1 MGDSPKKIGIIGG
14 GYTGLTAALR
24 LAQTGHDVT
33 VWERGQFG
41 GQAAS
46 IPLGDTRIE
55 IFYHHLFQS
64 DIHIQSLVKE
74 LGIDDKLIWL
84 PSDVSYFAN
93 GKILPLN
100 GAFDLLK
107 LNILPIWDRIRL
119 GLVTLWLQRQK
130 NWKKYEGITA
140 HDWLTKALGKN
151 AYEKTLGAQLKAKF
165 GRYNER
171 VSMVWF
177 WGKIWLRT
185 TSRKNPLEQEK
196 LGYFKGS
203 FQVVADALIDACRRA
218 GVKLIDNAAT
228 ESITQGDEGLWHVN
242 TSAGTQECDIV
253 LATTPSTV
261 FQKLVTDLPQDYLDR
276 LNALEY
282 EGAIVTLVELD
293 RKLTDTYWL
302 NIADDTMPFTAVVE
316 HTNFF
321 GPENYGGRHL
331 LYLSKY
337 VEQDHPYF
345 ELSDEQIM
353 EGYMP
358 HLKKLNPEF
367 DPNWIKRS
375 WVFRE
380 RAAQPITPLHYSE
393 KIPDLKTPQDNLW
406 LANTTQI
413 YPEDR
418 GTNYA
423 VRLGEQVAVRIMDAI
438 DNETPLVP

>member
-1 MGDSPKKIGIIGG
+1 MTAPAKSIGIIGG

-24 LAQTGHDVT
+24 LAQAGQKVT

-41 GQAAS
+41 GQAAT

-64 DIHIQSLVKE
+64 DVHIQNLVKE
-74 LGIDDKLIWL
+74 LGIDDKLMWL
-84 PSDVSYFAN
+84 PSDVSYFAD

-100 GAFDLLK
+100 GAIDLLK
-107 LNILPIWDRIRL
+107 LGILPIWDRVRL
-119 GLVTLWLQRQK
+119 GMVTLWLQRQK
-130 NWKKYEGITA
+130 KWKQYEGVTA
-140 HDWLTKALGKN
+140 HDWLLRALGPN

-165 GRYNER
+165 GRYYDR

-185 TSRKNPLEQEK
+185 TSRKNPLDQEK
-196 LGYFKGS
+196 LGYFRGS
-203 FQVVADALIDACRRA
+203 FQVVADALVHACRQA
-218 GVKLIDNAAT
+218 GVTLIEGAAIH
-228 ESITQGDEGLWHVN
+228 SLHQADGGWHVQ
-242 TSAGTQECDIV
+242 TAHGTHHVDVV

-261 FQKLVTDLPQDYLDR
+261 FQKLVPDLPQEYLDR

-282 EGAIVTLVELD
+282 EGAIVTLLEMD
-293 RKLTDTYWL
+293 RQLTDTYWL
-302 NIADDTMPFTAVVE
+302 NIADDSLPFTAVIE

-321 GPENYGGRHL
+321 GPENYGGSHL

-345 ELSDEQIM
+345 ELTDEQILDA
-353 EGYMP
+353 YMP
-358 HLKKLNPEF
+358 HLQKLNPAF
-367 DPNWIKRS
+367 NPSWIKRS

-393 KIPDLKTPQDNLW
+393 QMPGLKTPLDNLW

-423 VRLGEQVAVRIMDAI
+423 VRLGEDVSRSILAEIGRI
-438 DNETPLVP
+438 

>member
-1 MGDSPKKIGIIGG
+1 MGDSPKSIGIIGG
-14 GYTGLTAALR
+14 GYTGLTAALH
-24 LAQTGHDVT
+24 LAQAGHDVT
-33 VWERGQFG
+33 VWERGEFG
-41 GQAAS
+41 GQAAT
-46 IPLGDTRIE
+46 IPLNDTRIE

-64 DIHIQSLVKE
+64 DTHIQALVTE
-74 LGIDDKLIWL
+74 LGIEDKLMWL
-84 PSDVSYFAN
+84 PSDVSYFAD

-100 GAFDLLK
+100 GALDLLK
-107 LNILPIWDRIRL
+107 LDIIPIWDRVRV

-130 NWKKYEGITA
+130 EWSQYEGITA
-140 HDWLTKALGKN
+140 HKWLTRALGQN

-165 GRYNER
+165 GRYYDR

-185 TSRKNPLEQEK
+185 TSRENPLDQEK
-196 LGYFKGS
+196 LGYFRGS
-203 FQVVADALIDACRRA
+203 FQVVADALVDACRRA
-218 GVKLIDNAAT
+218 GVTLIDRAKIESLQQDGNDRWQMIT
-228 ESITQGDEGLWHVN
+228 ES
-242 TSAGTQECDIV
+242 GTELCDIV

-261 FQKLVTDLPQDYLDR
+261 FQKLVTDLPQEYRDR
-276 LNALEY
+276 LNALVY
-282 EGAIVTLVELD
+282 EGAIVTLMELD

-302 NIADDTMPFTAVVE
+302 NIADDTLPFTAVIE

-321 GPENYGGRHL
+321 GPENYGGSHL
-331 LYLSKY
+331 VYLSKY

-345 ELSDEQIM
+345 ELTDEQIM
-353 EGYMP
+353 DAYIP
-358 HLKKLNPEF
+358 HLRKLNPEF
-367 DPNWIKRS
+367 EPSWIKRR

-393 KIPDLKTPQDNLW
+393 KIPDLKTPLDNLW

-423 VRLGEQVAVRIMDAI
+423 VRLGEDVSRRILDEI
-438 DNETPLVP
+438 VKG

>member
-24 LAQTGHDVT
+24 LAQAGHEVT

-41 GQAAS
+41 GQAAT

-64 DIHIQSLVKE
+64 DVYIQALVKE
-74 LGIDDKLIWL
+74 LGISEKLIWL
-84 PSDVSYFAN
+84 PSDVSYFAD

-100 GAFDLLK
+100 GALDLLK
-107 LNILPIWDRIRL
+107 LNILPIWDRVRV

-130 NWKKYEGITA
+130 NWKEYEGITA
-140 HDWLTKALGKN
+140 HEWLTRALGKN

-165 GRYNER
+165 GRYYDR

-196 LGYFKGS
+196 LGYFEGS
-203 FQVVADALIDACRRA
+203 FQVVADALLEACREA
-218 GVKLIDNAAT
+218 GVNLVDNAAT
-228 ESITQGDEGLWHVN
+228 ESLTQTESGGWNVQ
-242 TSAGTQECDIV
+242 TSAGSDEVDVV
-253 LATTPSTV
+253 LSTTPSTV
-261 FQKLVTDLPQDYLDR
+261 FQKLVTNLPEDYLKR
-276 LNALEY
+276 LNALDY
-282 EGAIVTLVELD
+282 EGAIVTLLELD

-302 NIADDTMPFTAVVE
+302 NIADDSMPFTAVVE
-316 HTNFF
+316 HTNFH
-321 GPENYGGRHL
+321 GSENYGGRHL

-345 ELSDEQIM
+345 NLTDDQIM
-353 EGYMP
+353 DAYLP
-358 HLKKLNPEF
+358 HLSKLNPDF
-367 DPNWIKRS
+367 DPGWIKQR

-380 RAAQPITPLHYSE
+380 RAAQPITPLHYSRNV
-393 KIPDLKTPQDNLW
+393 PDLKTPLENLW

-423 VRLGEQVAVRIMDAI
+423 VRLGEDVSKRII
-438 DNETPLVP
+438 EEIKG

>member
-24 LAQTGHDVT
+24 LAQAGHDVT

-41 GQAAS
+41 GQAAT

-64 DIHIQSLVKE
+64 DVYIQALVKE
-74 LGIDDKLIWL
+74 LGISDKLIWL
-84 PSDVSYFAN
+84 PSDVSYFAD

-100 GAFDLLK
+100 GALDLLK
-107 LNILPIWDRIRL
+107 LNILPIWDRVRV

-130 NWKKYEGITA
+130 NWKEYEGITA
-140 HDWLTKALGKN
+140 HEWLTRALGKN

-165 GRYNER
+165 GRYYDR

-203 FQVVADALIDACRRA
+203 FQVVADALLEACREA
-218 GVKLIDNAAT
+218 GVNLVDNAAT
-228 ESITQGDEGLWHVN
+228 ESLTQTETGGWNVQ
-242 TSAGTQECDIV
+242 TSAGRDEVDVV
-253 LATTPSTV
+253 LSTTPSTV
-261 FQKLVTDLPQDYLDR
+261 FQKLVTNLPEDYLKR
-276 LNALEY
+276 LNALDY
-282 EGAIVTLVELD
+282 EGAIVTLLELD

-302 NIADDTMPFTAVVE
+302 NIADDSMPFTAVVE
-316 HTNFF
+316 HTNFH

-345 ELSDEQIM
+345 NLTDDQIM
-353 EGYMP
+353 DAYLP
-358 HLKKLNPEF
+358 HLSKLNPDF
-367 DPNWIKRS
+367 DPGWIKQR

-380 RAAQPITPLHYSE
+380 RAAQPITPLHYSRN
-393 KIPDLKTPQDNLW
+393 IPDLKTPLENLW

-423 VRLGEQVAVRIMDAI
+423 VRLGEDVSKRII
-438 DNETPLVP
+438 EEIKG

>member
-1 MGDSPKKIGIIGG
+1 MGKSPKTIGIIGG

-24 LAQTGHDVT
+24 LAQDGHDVT

-41 GQAAS
+41 GQAAT
-46 IPLGDTRIE
+46 IPLKDTRIE

-64 DIHIQSLVKE
+64 DVNIQSLAKE
-74 LGIDDKLIWL
+74 LGIEDKLIWL
-84 PSDVSYFAN
+84 PSDVSYFAD

-107 LNILPIWDRIRL
+107 LDILPIWDRIRV
-119 GLVTLWLQRQK
+119 GLVTLWLQRQQD
-130 NWKKYEGITA
+130 WKKYEDVTA
-140 HDWLTKALGKN
+140 HEWLTRALGQN
-151 AYEKTLGAQLKAKF
+151 AYKKTLGAQLQAKF
-165 GRYNER
+165 GRYYDR

-203 FQVVADALIDACRRA
+203 FQVVADALVKACSEA
-218 GVKLIDNAAT
+218 GVHLVDNATT
-228 ESITQGDEGLWHVN
+228 ESLTQLEDGRWKIQ
-242 TSAGTQECDIV
+242 TPAGIQEVDIV

-261 FQKLVTDLPQDYLDR
+261 FQKLVKDLPQHYLDR
-276 LNALEY
+276 LNALDY

-302 NIADDTMPFTAVVE
+302 NIADESLPFTAVVE
-316 HTNFF
+316 HTNFH
-321 GPENYGGRHL
+321 GPENYGGSHL

-345 ELSDEQIM
+345 NLSDDEIM
-353 EGYMP
+353 ENYLP
-358 HLKKLNPEF
+358 HLKKLNADF
-367 DPNWIKRS
+367 DPNWIKGR

-380 RAAQPITPLHYSE
+380 RSAQPITPLHYSRN
-393 KIPDLKTPQDNLW
+393 IPDLKTPLENLW

-423 VRLGEQVAVRIMDAI
+423 VRLGEDVSMRIIEDI
-438 DNETPLVP
+438 SN

>member
-1 MGDSPKKIGIIGG
+1 MGERVKSIGIIGG

-24 LAQTGHDVT
+24 LAQAGHDVT

-41 GQAAS
+41 GQAAT
-46 IPLGDTRIE
+46 IPLNDTRIE

-64 DIHIQSLVKE
+64 DTHIQALVNE
-74 LGIDDKLIWL
+74 LGIADKLMWL
-84 PSDVSYFAN
+84 PSNVSYFAD

-100 GAFDLLK
+100 GAIDLLK
-107 LNILPIWDRIRL
+107 LDIMPIWDRLRV

-130 NWKKYEGITA
+130 NWKQYEGITA
-140 HDWLTKALGKN
+140 HEWLTRALGKN

-165 GRYNER
+165 GRYYDR

-185 TSRKNPLEQEK
+185 TSRSNPLDKEK
-196 LGYFKGS
+196 LGYFRGS
-203 FQVVADALIDACRRA
+203 FQVVADALVRACRDA
-218 GVKLIDNAAT
+218 GVNLVDNAAIQ
-228 ESITQGDEGLWHVN
+228 SLTQTGASWTVE
-242 TSAGTQECDIV
+242 TSGGRQEVDIV

-261 FQKLVTDLPQDYLDR
+261 FQKLVTGLPQDYLDR
-276 LNALEY
+276 LNALDY
-282 EGAIVTLVELD
+282 EGAIVTLLGLD

-302 NIADDTMPFTAVVE
+302 NIADDSLPFTAVIE

-321 GPENYGGRHL
+321 GPENYNGSHL
-331 LYLSKY
+331 VYLSKY

-345 ELSDEQIM
+345 DLADEQIM
-353 EGYMP
+353 DAYLP
-358 HLKKLNPEF
+358 HLKKLNSAF
-367 DPNWIKRS
+367 DPSWIKRR

-393 KIPDLKTPQDNLW
+393 KIPDLKTPLDNLW

-423 VRLGEQVAVRIMDAI
+423 VRLGDDVSKRILDSI
-438 DNETPLVP
+438 SNG